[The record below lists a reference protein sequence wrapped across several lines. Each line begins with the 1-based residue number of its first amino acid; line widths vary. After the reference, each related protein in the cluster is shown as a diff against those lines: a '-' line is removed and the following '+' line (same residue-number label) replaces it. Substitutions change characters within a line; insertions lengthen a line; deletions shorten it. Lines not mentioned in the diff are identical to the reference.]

1 MSIFLQL
8 SQSMLDSLA
17 QALETGRIILP
28 VKKFHLIPY
37 VPDHLCQDLINELNN
52 LHDQGVPT
60 TYIIYTLQL
69 LATAQKNNTTTRER
83 LDLVWTGPESVGTA
97 SRDTSIVV
105 QELFQQVTSHIL
117 IASYAFDT
125 GKKAY
130 DLFHTLAKK
139 MDDYPLLKVR
149 IFINIKAEYQSKKSP
164 TEIVQNFA
172 QTFRQ
177 HIWPGKR
184 LPALFYDPRSL
195 DTSNNIRA
203 CLHAKCIVVDS
214 QQVFITSA
222 NFTEAAHQRNIEAG
236 VVVNDRAIAL
246 ALEKQFEG
254 LVANQILQPIINFS

>member
-1 MSIFLQL
+1 
-8 SQSMLDSLA
+8 MLDSLA
-17 QALETGRIILP
+17 QALESGRIILP

-37 VPDHLCQDLINELNN
+37 VPDHLCQNLINELNN

-117 IASYAFDT
+117 IASYVIDSS
-125 GKKAY
+125 KKAHN
-130 DLFHTLAKK
+130 LFHSLAEK
-139 MDDYPLLKVR
+139 MDNHPALTVR
-149 IFINIKAEYQSKKSP
+149 IFINIQPENQHQHQHPSKKTP
-164 TEIVQNFA
+164 TEIVRNFA
-172 QTFRQ
+172 QTFR
-177 HIWPGKR
+177 HNIWPGKR
-184 LPALFYDPRSL
+184 LPELFYDPRSL
-195 DTSNNIRA
+195 DTTTNTRA
-203 CLHAKCIVVDS
+203 CMHAKCIVVDS

-246 ALEKQFEG
+246 ALEKQFQS
-254 LVANQILQPIINFS
+254 LVAHHILQPIINL